1 MSFQKQHIQDDFY
14 QYIIRNIP
22 VIIKEI
28 SENKFD
34 INYSK
39 LVGLLNEEKYK
50 RQNKF
55 IDKDTKAHTFQKYIV
70 TENFMNHII
79 YYMEIHNIKHN
90 LNIDDVFTSIQDLCE
105 RTNGLFYQEKNADN
119 RAKGTY
125 GPYEFVDTILV
136 AFDPK
141 YASMVHKIMD
151 QIDRNAAIK
160 NQTFEDEYNETLFKL
175 EQMEDKF
182 EDYNVDISELEELRQ
197 LKEDIE
203 NHEYEFNP
211 HINLILTNRIETL
224 QKLQRDLR
232 IFATYAYYILKR
244 NFTYIEKCKKPTFK
258 EMIEIIN
265 PTISESDLNKL
276 NNKELRKKILTLAS
290 TNDERFS
297 KLIGNEIIEIFKTE

>member
-1 MSFQKQHIQDDFY
+1 MTFQKENITGKFY
-14 QYIIRNIP
+14 RYNIRNIQM
-22 VIIKEI
+22 VVKEI

-39 LVGLLNEEKYK
+39 LVGLLYEEKCK
-50 RQNKF
+50 HHNKPVNEN
-55 IDKDTKAHTFQKYIV
+55 TKKMVFTDYIK
-70 TENFMNHII
+70 TENFINHII
-79 YYMEIHNIKHN
+79 YYMEIHNIDHN
-90 LNIDDVFTSIQDLCE
+90 LIDEEHFISIEDLCT
-105 RTNGLFYQEKNADN
+105 RTNGLFYQEKGYAQT
-119 RAKGTY
+119 RGTY

-160 NQTFEDEYNETLFKL
+160 EQTFEEEYNETLYKL

-182 EDYNVDISELEELRQ
+182 EDYDVDISELEEYRQ

-211 HINLILTNRIETL
+211 AINLILTTRITEL

-232 IFATYAYYILKR
+232 IFAAYAYYIIKR
-244 NFTYIEKCKKPTFK
+244 NFTHIEQCKKPTLK
-258 EMIEIIN
+258 DMLEIIN
-265 PTISESDLNKL
+265 PYISKDELNEL
-276 NNKELRKKILTLAS
+276 ENKEIRKKIISLAT

-297 KLIGNEIIEIFKTE
+297 KLIANEIIEIFNKF